1 MKAILILYDFILVLL
16 IPFYLISLALK
27 GKFSLYVFKRFLIGD
42 KSIRQAIKG
51 KEVIWLHAVSLGE
64 VSTCKNLINKIS
76 IKYPDKTIVITTVT
90 ATGMALAKSL
100 SKDNIVSLYMPFDIG
115 FLINHFI
122 KIINPSILILLET
135 ELWPNLLYYSEKREI
150 PILVLNARLSDR
162 SFGKYRLFN
171 WFVRILVKPVRMFC
185 AQSDLDANRF
195 AQIGIEK
202 NRIKTTG
209 NMKFDTIDFLDKVQS
224 EEMLNLKDR
233 ISLALQDFL
242 IVAGSTHDK
251 EEEYIL
257 DIFKKLKAKF
267 KNLRLL
273 IAPRHLERIDSIEK
287 MIAKSGLKPYRCSSF
302 NSPESEEVLI
312 LDAVGKLLLIYGLAD
327 LVFVGGSLVPIGGH
341 NILEPAFF
349 GKPIIVGPYTHN
361 FREITQT
368 FLSAGAL
375 VQAKDVDDMESKIAE
390 LISHKDR
397 LMQLGEA
404 AKSVL
409 SSRQGATPA
418 NLAIIENIFNEKLH
432 KDEK

>member
-16 IPFYLISLALK
+16 IPFYLVSLILK
-27 GKFSLYVFKRFLIGD
+27 GKFSFQVFKRFLIGD
-42 KSIRQAIKG
+42 KAVWQVIKA
-51 KEVIWLHAVSLGE
+51 KETIWLHAVSLGE
-64 VSTCKNLINKIS
+64 VLTCKNLINKLS
-76 IKYPDKTIVITTVT
+76 RKYPDKAILITTVT
-90 ATGMALAKSL
+90 ATGMASAKSL
-100 SKDNIVSLYMPFDIG
+100 SKDNIVSLYMPFDLG
-115 FLINHFI
+115 FLISHFI
-122 KIINPSILILLET
+122 KTIKPNMLILLET
-135 ELWPNLLYYSEKREI
+135 ELWPNLLYYSQKKEV
-150 PILVLNARLSDR
+150 PVLVLNARLSDR
-162 SFGKYRLFN
+162 SFGKYRLFS
-171 WFVRILVKPVRMFC
+171 WFVKRLVKPVKMFC
-185 AQSDLDANRF
+185 AQSDLDAGRF

-202 NRIKTTG
+202 ERIKITG
-209 NMKFDTIDFLDKVQS
+209 NMKFDTIDALDKVQS

-233 ISLALQDFL
+233 ISLASQDFL

-257 DIFKKLKAKF
+257 DIFKKLKGQF

-287 MIAKSGLKPYRCSSF
+287 MIARKGLKPYRCSSF
-302 NSPESEEVLI
+302 NSPSSDGVLI

-327 LVFVGGSLVPIGGH
+327 LVFVGGSLVPVGGH

-361 FREITQT
+361 FREITEA

-375 VQAKDVDDMESKIAE
+375 AQAEDVKDMESKIAE
-390 LISHKDR
+390 LISNRDR
-397 LMQLGEA
+397 LIELGRA

-418 NLAIIENIFNEKLH
+418 NLAIIEKTLNRDL
-432 KDEK
+432 